1 MAAKKPEEEEEEM
14 RRLMKWWDEQEERD
28 EIYKPW
34 TRFEHP
40 QLGAVEIGGLLNRHL
55 AGQTLPD
62 LERISQGTYQFTLE
76 HASRYPRVILE
87 DVNADTVGGDVYRI
101 RARVANRGQFPTHVS
116 NKGKSLRR
124 LRPVRVEF
132 HPASGVNLLSNQG
145 HHHIG
150 HMNGLTDSRLL
161 EWFVS
166 APSEI
171 QQLCEIQVFGGTGG
185 NASVCVTK

>member
-1 MAAKKPEEEEEEM
+1 M
-14 RRLMKWWDEQEERD
+14 RRLMKWWDEQEERE

-34 TRFEHP
+34 TQFEHP

-87 DVNADTVGGDVYRI
+87 DVNADAVGGDVYRI
-101 RARVANRGQFPTHVS
+101 RARVANRGHFPTHVS
-116 NKGKSLRR
+116 NKGKNLRR
-124 LRPVRVEF
+124 LRSVRVEF

-171 QQLCEIQVFGGTGG
+171 QQLCEIHVFGGTGG